1 MTKLLCIMH
10 DMAEKKLLIGGSDE
24 LVDCALKHKNFT
36 LCFRLTDLLL
46 DEGGKMKEESFC
58 KLLELA
64 VCTGA
69 EEMSLQ
75 IDPGEQGA
83 LQERSQLQRKSYY
96 IHARQ
101 ILLAAK
107 KQL

>member
-1 MTKLLCIMH
+1 MVTKLLWMMHQFKFMH

-24 LVDCALKHKNFT
+24 LVDCGLKHKNLT
-36 LCFRLTDLLL
+36 LCFRLIDLLL
-46 DEGGKMKEESFC
+46 DEGVKMKEESFC

-64 VCTGA
+64 VYTGA

-96 IHARQ
+96 MQ
-101 ILLAAK
+101 DK
-107 KQL
+107 YC

>member
-1 MTKLLCIMH
+1 MVTKLLWMMHQFKFMH

-36 LCFRLTDLLL
+36 LCFRLTDLLT
-46 DEGGKMKEESFC
+46 EGGKIKEESFC
-58 KLLELA
+58 KLLKLA
-64 VCTGA
+64 VYTGA

-96 IHARQ
+96 MQ
-101 ILLAAK
+101 DK
-107 KQL
+107 YC

>member
-1 MTKLLCIMH
+1 
-10 DMAEKKLLIGGSDE
+10 
-24 LVDCALKHKNFT
+24 
-36 LCFRLTDLLL
+36 
-46 DEGGKMKEESFC
+46 MKEESFC

-64 VCTGA
+64 VYTGA

-96 IHARQ
+96 MQ
-101 ILLAAK
+101 DK
-107 KQL
+107 